1 MSDLTD
7 RLRNIASKATEG
19 PWEIEWEHV
28 SAWETSY
35 GAYDVPVGLGPLRCD
50 LLNEWEP
57 GDLAHAATFDPA
69 LVAAMLD
76 VIDAAEYRLAKDDT
90 CWCPDPVDDE
100 TVCGSCR
107 ERESLARLREVAG

>member
-7 RLRNIASKATEG
+7 RLREVRAQATEG
-19 PWEIEWEHV
+19 PWTHDDGRPWVWNDELCVASGWREQEARFV
-28 SAWETSY
+28 
-35 GAYDVPVGLGPLRCD
+35 
-50 LLNEWEP
+50 
-57 GDLAHAATFDPA
+57 ATFDPV

-90 CWCPDPVDDE
+90 CWCPYPVDDE

-107 ERESLARLREVAG
+107 ERESLARFREVAG

>member
-7 RLRNIASKATEG
+7 RLRAIASKATGNGWTWFHLPGVSTFSVDAEPYG
-19 PWEIEWEHV
+19 DDLDASDPVADVLISDDAEHI
-28 SAWETSY
+28 
-35 GAYDVPVGLGPLRCD
+35 
-50 LLNEWEP
+50 
-57 GDLAHAATFDPA
+57 ATFDPV

-76 VIDAAEYRLAKDDT
+76 VIDAAEYRLSKDDT

-107 ERESLARLREVAG
+107 EKDALARLREVAG